1 MRIKALFLDR
11 DGVINIDHGYVH
23 KPEDFEFVPGIFE
36 LVRVAKTKGYKV
48 IVVTN
53 QAGIGRGYYTEEQF
67 QASTNWMCN
76 QFELNGGRIDAVYFC
91 PFHPEHGVG
100 DYKRESVCRKPAPG
114 MLLQAQKEHDIDLQ
128 ASIFVGDKP
137 SDMAA
142 GQAAGVGALLYLN
155 GEPLGGNVRQ
165 ILTLAEA
172 VPYLT

>member
-1 MRIKALFLDR
+1 MRSKALFLDR

-23 KPEDFEFVPGIFE
+23 KPEDFEFVPGIFD

-67 QASTNWMCN
+67 QALTNWMRN
-76 QFELNGGRIDAVYFC
+76 QFELNGGCIDAVYFC

-100 DYKRESVCRKPAPG
+100 DYRRESDCRKPAPG
-114 MLLQAQKEHDIDLQ
+114 MLLQAQKEHDIYLQ

-142 GQAAGVGALLYLN
+142 GEAAGVGTLLYLN
-155 GEPLGGNVRQ
+155 GEPLGSNVRQ

-172 VPYLT
+172 LSYV

>member
-1 MRIKALFLDR
+1 MPSKALFLDR

-23 KPEDFEFVPGIFE
+23 KPEDFEFVQGIFD

-53 QAGIGRGYYTEEQF
+53 QAGIGRSYYTEEQF
-67 QASTNWMCN
+67 QALTDWMCD
-76 QFELNGGRIDAVYFC
+76 QFKRNGGCIDAVYFC

-100 DYKRESVCRKPAPG
+100 NYKRESECRKPAPG
-114 MLLQAQKEHDIDLQ
+114 MLLQAQKEHDIDLE

-142 GQAAGVGALLYLN
+142 GQAAGVGNILYFSC
-155 GEPLGGNVRQ
+155 EPLSGNVRQ
-165 ILTLAEA
+165 IKTLAE
-172 VPYLT
+172 VVSYL